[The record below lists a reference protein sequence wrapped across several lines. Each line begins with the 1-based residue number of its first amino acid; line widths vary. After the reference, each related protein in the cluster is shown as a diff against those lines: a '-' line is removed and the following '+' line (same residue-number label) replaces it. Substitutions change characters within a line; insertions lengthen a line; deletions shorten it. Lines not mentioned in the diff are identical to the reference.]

1 MDMKNFKQAELDL
14 KQSILNECKTLLDM
28 VGGNI
33 NIPYYVDDLE
43 DDEITNLIEN
53 GFDIRETDDTY
64 GKNLE
69 IIIVQWLDEMTD
81 YSVIQIYIRNNN
93 IILLTKDF
101 IEFELQELPLIND
114 LINVYEKLFEII
126 VKKNVE

>member
-14 KQSILNECKTLLDM
+14 KQSIVNECRTLLDM

-33 NIPYYVDDLE
+33 NIPYYVYDLE
-43 DDEITNLIEN
+43 DNEITGLIED
-53 GFDIRETDDTY
+53 GYDIRETDDTY
-64 GKNLE
+64 EKNLE
-69 IIIVQWLDEMTD
+69 IINAQWLGEMID
-81 YSVIQIYIRNNN
+81 YTIIKIYIRNNN
-93 IILLTKDF
+93 VILLTEDF
-101 IEFELQELPLIND
+101 IEFDLQDLPLIND